1 MMSLATDKAS
11 EIRAQIAVL
20 QSKLDMLEAQ
30 DGKVLKFVDS
40 LKADGALPDLPSI
53 ETIAKI
59 VDRWVKFTG

>member
-1 MMSLATDKAS
+1 
-11 EIRAQIAVL
+11 
-20 QSKLDMLEAQ
+20 MLEAQ
-30 DGKVLKFVDS
+30 DGKVMKFVDS